1 MATATTARAAR
12 TDHSAQTA
20 PAYPADMK
28 QARNPAVIH
37 APLGRYVHQIE
48 VSGEGRLLFVA
59 GQVGIAPDG
68 TVPADPVEQLG
79 VALDNVMANLEAAG
93 FEPTD
98 VVKLTTYVVGDMDAA
113 GRRAQ
118 LDRVLGP
125 HLTTSTL
132 VYVSALASPD
142 YKVEVDAWATR

>member
-1 MATATTARAAR
+1 VTTAEAEAEAAAR
-12 TDHSAQTA
+12 IERQRRYARG
-20 PAYPADMK
+20 MK
-28 QARNPAVIH
+28 QARNPESIH

-48 VSGEGRLLFVA
+48 VAGESRILFLA

-79 VALDNVMANLEAAG
+79 LALDNVMANLTAAG

-98 VVKLTTYVVGDMDAA
+98 LVKLTTYVVGEMDAA

-118 LDRVLGP
+118 LDRVLGTHFP
-125 HLTTSTL
+125 TSTL
-132 VYVSALASPD
+132 VFVAALASPD